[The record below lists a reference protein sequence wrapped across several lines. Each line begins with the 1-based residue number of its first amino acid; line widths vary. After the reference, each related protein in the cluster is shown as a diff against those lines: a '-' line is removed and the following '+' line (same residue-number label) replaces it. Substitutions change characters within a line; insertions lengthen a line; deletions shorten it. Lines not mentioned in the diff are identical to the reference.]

1 MPEPI
6 TALTAEE
13 LIAWVNAT
21 TRHWQDLIAA
31 HPEIVALP
39 CDVRETTNVA
49 GLLQHIVAVE
59 LRYAQRLNS
68 IPESPYEEIP
78 THPAEAVFAIHDKA
92 ITLYQSILAQ
102 PGYTW
107 EETIPFQT
115 RSLGALAATRR
126 TLLVHA
132 LMHSI
137 RHYAQLATL
146 VRHHGIQ
153 PNWQMDYLSMGAR
166 PA

>member
-1 MPEPI
+1 MPDP
-6 TALTAEE
+6 TPALTAEE
-13 LIAWVNAT
+13 LIAWVDTT
-21 TRHWQDLIAA
+21 TRHWQQLIAA
-31 HPEIVALP
+31 HPEILAIP
-39 CDVRETTNVA
+39 CDVRETTSVA
-49 GLLQHIVAVE
+49 GLLQHIVAAE

-68 IPESPYEEIP
+68 IPQTPYEEIP
-78 THPAEAVFAIHDKA
+78 IHPAEAIFAIHGQA
-92 ITLYQSILAQ
+92 IALFQTVVAE
-102 PGYTW
+102 PGYDW
-107 EETIPFQT
+107 EETISFQT
-115 RSLGALAATRR
+115 RSLGTLAATRR
-126 TLLVHA
+126 TILVHA